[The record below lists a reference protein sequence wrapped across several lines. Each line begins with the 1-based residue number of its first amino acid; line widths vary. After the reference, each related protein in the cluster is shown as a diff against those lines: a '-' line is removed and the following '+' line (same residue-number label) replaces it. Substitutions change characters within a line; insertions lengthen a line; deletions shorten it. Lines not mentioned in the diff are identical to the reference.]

1 LRVSAIDAALATI
14 DGIGAEGEMDA
25 ALPTPVG
32 FDLDAVAEP
41 IVLPDGK
48 RIYPPML
55 FGEPIEEVACKLID
69 TQHPAASRF
78 LRLTGPPG
86 TGKSQVARA
95 IAYRLWR
102 ERGLE
107 VTERHGNPFYGLIE
121 MQPGPSSDEMFFRY
135 DFVPAGERGGDV
147 RLIDSAFVAAMR
159 EGWLVMIDEVNTARD
174 VALLSI
180 NSCLDGRLSLY
191 LPATA
196 ETVVAQP
203 GFGVLLAYNPGLV
216 GATDIPDAWRSRF
229 PATLEVTSNWAALVK
244 LGAPES
250 LVAAAQ
256 RLDALRISGED
267 GLVWAPQFRDIES
280 LHEMMLRVGERAA
293 IGFFC
298 SNLHEQ
304 QGAGTI
310 QDAETAAACRMLD
323 EAGYGHLRVGASSK
337 IPNLHGY
344 PRAVAG

>member
-1 LRVSAIDAALATI
+1 VSSITAALGQI
-14 DGIGAEGEMDA
+14 DRIGAEGEMEA
-25 ALPTPVG
+25 GVPEAVS
-32 FDLDAVAEP
+32 FDLDRVAEP

-55 FGEPIEEVACKLID
+55 FGEPIDEVACRLID
-69 TQHPAASRF
+69 TEDPAASRF
-78 LRLTGPPG
+78 LRLIGPPG
-86 TGKSQVARA
+86 TGKSQIARA
-95 IAYRLWR
+95 LAYRLWR
-102 ERGLE
+102 ARGLE
-107 VTERHGNPFYGLIE
+107 VTERHGNPFYGLVE
-121 MQPGPSSDEMFFRY
+121 MQPGPSSDEYFFRY
-135 DFVPAGERGGDV
+135 DYVPTGERGGDV

-159 EGWLVMIDEVNTARD
+159 AGWLVMVDEVNTARD

-203 GFGVLLAYNPGLV
+203 GFGVLLAYNPGLIAS

-229 PATLEVTSNWAALVK
+229 PATLEVTSNWAALAK
-244 LGAPES
+244 LGAPEP

-256 RLDALRISGED
+256 RLDGLRMTGED
-267 GLVWAPQFRDIES
+267 GLVWTPQFRDVES

-298 SNLHEQ
+298 SNLYEQ
-304 QGAGTI
+304 QGAGTV
-310 QDAETAAACRMLD
+310 QEAEAAAACRMLD
-323 EAGYGHLRVGASSK
+323 EAGYGHLRVGPGSK

>member
-1 LRVSAIDAALATI
+1 MSAIDAALATI
-14 DGIGAEGEMDA
+14 DEIGAKGEMDA
-25 ALPTPVG
+25 EARAPVG
-32 FDLDAVAEP
+32 FDLDGVADP
-41 IVLPDGK
+41 IVLPEGK

-55 FGEPIEEVACKLID
+55 FGEPIDAVACRLID
-69 TQHPAASRF
+69 TQDPAASRF
-78 LRLTGPPG
+78 IRLIGPPG

-95 IAYRLWR
+95 IAYRLWT
-102 ERGLE
+102 ERGRG
-107 VTERHGNPFYGLIE
+107 VSERHGNPFYGLIE
-121 MQPGPSSDEMFFRY
+121 MQPGPSSDEYFFRHE
-135 DFVPAGERGGDV
+135 FVPAGERGGDV
-147 RLIDSAFVAAMR
+147 RLVDSAFVEAMR
-159 EGWLVMIDEVNTARD
+159 RGFLVMIDEANTARD

-180 NSCLDGRLSLY
+180 NATLDGRLALY

-203 GFGVLLAYNPGLV
+203 GFAVLLAYNPGLV

-229 PATLEVTSNWAALVK
+229 PAALEVTSNWAALVK

-256 RLDALRISGED
+256 RLDALRMAGED
-267 GLVWAPQFRDIES
+267 GLMWTPQFRDCEA
-280 LHEMMLRVGERAA
+280 LHEMMLRVGERVA

-304 QGAGTI
+304 QATGTI
-310 QDAETAAACRMLD
+310 QEAEAAAACRMLD
-323 EAGYGHLRVGASSK
+323 EAGYGHLRVGPSSK